1 MTNNK
6 TQNKIAE
13 PGKKV
18 EELKTKLCLC
28 NLVQEPSKN
37 IVDQSMHIHNPRTE
51 FNFQNN

>member
-18 EELKTKLCLC
+18 EELKTKLCLIR
-28 NLVQEPSKN
+28 NLVLKPASKEC
-37 IVDQSMHIHNPRTE
+37 S
-51 FNFQNN
+51 

>member
-18 EELKTKLCLC
+18 EELKTKLCLHVC

-37 IVDQSMHIHNPRTE
+37 IVDQSMYTVFPRIHAALA
-51 FNFQNN
+51 

>member
-13 PGKKV
+13 VGKKV

-28 NLVQEPSKN
+28 NLVQEPSN
-37 IVDQSMHIHNPRTE
+37 IVDQSLYIHNPHRE